1 MKTFV
6 AAVMAAAAL
15 CAALPAS
22 AASRSESF
30 DLAIA
35 SDGYD
40 LTDPGQVA
48 KLRKQIDLAI
58 IEACNPTERLSVG
71 PQPNLQCRKEMR
83 RDAAVKIA
91 ALTKDASKRMA
102 GL

>member
-1 MKTFV
+1 MKTLV
-6 AAVMAAAAL
+6 AAITAAAAL
-15 CAALPAS
+15 CTALPAS
-22 AASRSESF
+22 ATTQRETF

-40 LTDPGQVA
+40 LTNPGDVA
-48 KLRKQIDLAI
+48 KLHKRINLAI
-58 IEACNPTERLSVG
+58 IEACNPTDRLSVG

-83 RDAAVKIA
+83 RDAALKIA
-91 ALTKDASKRMA
+91 ALTKDANKRMA

>member
-6 AAVMAAAAL
+6 AALAAAAAL
-15 CAALPAS
+15 CSALPAS
-22 AASRSESF
+22 AASQRETF

-40 LTDPGQVA
+40 LTNPSDLA
-48 KLRKQIDLAI
+48 KLNRQINLAI
-58 IEACNPTERLSVG
+58 IEACNPTDRLSKG

-83 RDAAVKIA
+83 ADAAVKIA
-91 ALTKDASKRMA
+91 ALTKDANKRMA

>member
-1 MKTFV
+1 MKTLV
-6 AAVMAAAAL
+6 AAIAAAAAL
-15 CAALPAS
+15 CTAIPAS
-22 AASRSESF
+22 ATSQRETF

-40 LTDPGQVA
+40 LTDPGHVA
-48 KLRKQIDLAI
+48 KLRKHIDLAI
-58 IEACNPTERLSVG
+58 IEACNPTDRLSTG
-71 PQPNLQCRKEMR
+71 PQPNMQCRKDMR

-91 ALTKDASKRMA
+91 ALTNAANKRMA